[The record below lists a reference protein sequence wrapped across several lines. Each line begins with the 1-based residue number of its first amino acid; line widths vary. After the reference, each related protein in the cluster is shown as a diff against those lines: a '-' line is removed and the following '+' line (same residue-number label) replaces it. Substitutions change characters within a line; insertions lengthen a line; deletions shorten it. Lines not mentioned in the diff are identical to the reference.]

1 MHFAAGM
8 GSVRLDDV
16 NFTEPSSYNKWTSY
30 GQSKT
35 ANIWMAN
42 AIDRRYGAQ
51 NLHALSVHPGR
62 IMTELGRHMTDDDM
76 AFLGGLEDMQK
87 WFKSP
92 EQGAA
97 TTVWAAVS
105 PHFEGGNGGRY
116 LEDVGEAGPI
126 AEGAVMGSPGYGKHA
141 YDPDGEDKLWKLS
154 CETVGVPVEN

>member
-1 MHFAAGM
+1 M
-8 GSVRLDDV
+8 GSVRLDDI
-16 NFTEPSSYNKWTSY
+16 NFTEQSSYNKWASY

-42 AIDRRYGAQ
+42 AVDRRYGAQ
-51 NLHALSVHPGR
+51 NLHALSVHPGG
-62 IMTELGRHMTDDDM
+62 IMTELGRHMNEEDM
-76 AFLGGLEDMQK
+76 ASLGNWEEMQK

-116 LEDVGEAGPI
+116 LEDVGEAGPQP
-126 AEGAVMGSPGYGKHA
+126 AGAKTGSAGYAKHA
-141 YDPDGEDKLWKLS
+141 YDPEREEKLWKLS
-154 CETVGVPVEN
+154 CETVGVPVDN

>member
-1 MHFAAGM
+1 M
-8 GSVRLDDV
+8 GSVRLDDI
-16 NFTEPSSYNKWTSY
+16 NFTEQSSYNKWASY

-42 AIDRRYGAQ
+42 AVDRRYGAQ
-51 NLHALSVHPGR
+51 NLHALSVHPGG
-62 IMTELGRHMTDDDM
+62 IMTELGRHMNEEDM
-76 AFLGGLEDMQK
+76 ASLGNWEEMQK

-116 LEDVGEAGPI
+116 LEDVGEAGPQP
-126 AEGAVMGSPGYGKHA
+126 AGAKTGSAGYAKHA
-141 YDPDGEDKLWKLS
+141 YDPEGEEKLWKLS
-154 CETVGVPVEN
+154 CETVGVPVDN